1 METVA
6 ELISIL
12 CRRSTLSYRID
23 DKTNLGNME
32 TRIYTLRLDVE
43 NPNRIKD
50 PKPFS
55 TKQSIKFIVARTI
68 QAWTLV

>member
-1 METVA
+1 
-6 ELISIL
+6 
-12 CRRSTLSYRID
+12 
-23 DKTNLGNME
+23 ME

-55 TKQSIKFIVARTI
+55 NKQSIKFIVARTI
-68 QAWTLV
+68 QAWTLVWICFSNLGTMIIDLIIYSYHENS